1 MRWREG
7 REKGWPGLGRE
18 RIRGQE
24 QEGRVDG
31 VAGRE
36 GVEESR
42 DADVQAFEEGRWEV
56 VRQPGV
62 DGGC

>member
-1 MRWREG
+1 MG
-7 REKGWPGLGRE
+7 RECARD
-18 RIRGQE
+18 QE

-36 GVEESR
+36 GVEEGR
-42 DADVQAFEEGRWEV
+42 GADVQVFEESWREV

-62 DGGC
+62 DGGRQGGGFRL